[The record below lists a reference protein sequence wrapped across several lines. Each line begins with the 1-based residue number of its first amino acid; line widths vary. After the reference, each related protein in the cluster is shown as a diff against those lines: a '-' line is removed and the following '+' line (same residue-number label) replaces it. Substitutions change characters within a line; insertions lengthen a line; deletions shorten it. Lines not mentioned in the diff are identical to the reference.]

1 MRLVRFLHQR
11 FGESQYAVW
20 RQLLICTGKMGYPT
34 SMEEDKDEIRR
45 ILELLRTLSRML
57 GLTNREIERRMGLT
71 PSYLSR
77 LYGGFI
83 EVKLEHVLGI
93 SRAMGLKAA
102 EFFEFAYPRR
112 PEPPSES
119 AVALRRIL
127 RDLQPMEP
135 PGAVP
140 NEPAGPPRQEEIQQ
154 MIQDSLQESLRQFFA
169 TLGKTGAGGR

>member
-1 MRLVRFLHQR
+1 MI
-11 FGESQYAVW
+11 G
-20 RQLLICTGKMGYPT
+20 TGKIGYPT
-34 SMEEDKDEIRR
+34 PMEEDKDEIRR

-57 GLTNREIERRMGLT
+57 GLTNREVERRMRLT

-93 SRAMGLKAA
+93 SRAIGLRPA

-127 RDLQPMEP
+127 RDLQPTESP
-135 PGAVP
+135 VA
-140 NEPAGPPRQEEIQQ
+140 AAAQAAPRQEEIQQ

-169 TLGKTGAGGR
+169 TLGKSGAGGK

>member
-1 MRLVRFLHQR
+1 
-11 FGESQYAVW
+11 
-20 RQLLICTGKMGYPT
+20 
-34 SMEEDKDEIRR
+34 MEEDKDEIRR

-93 SRAMGLKAA
+93 SRAIGLKAA

-127 RDLQPMEP
+127 RDLQPESP
-135 PGAVP
+135 AATP
-140 NEPAGPPRQEEIQQ
+140 NAPEASPRQEQIQQ

-169 TLGKTGAGGR
+169 TLGKTGAGGK